1 MMVSVRNRS
10 PGSSCDHGRSHGAL
24 HAGEKGQVRELA
36 TWHTT
41 KLAGVCSRNLFEK
54 TGWPDTSGS
63 GLLVNATIG
72 PVTVPKR
79 EQNAGTLSI
88 ETYNTGHPHLSVT
101 TRYKVSGI
109 AR

>member
-1 MMVSVRNRS
+1 
-10 PGSSCDHGRSHGAL
+10 
-24 HAGEKGQVRELA
+24 
-36 TWHTT
+36 
-41 KLAGVCSRNLFEK
+41 
-54 TGWPDTSGS
+54 
-63 GLLVNATIG
+63 VNATIG